1 MQFYQHV
8 QPLLSTFNPL
18 DWCTLN
24 HMNILAYY
32 RGWKL
37 NNCIK
42 SIHYSLLFSPNYSLF
57 ISNFSVIFIIH
68 FLVFVSIFLS
78 EVFYNAIVYIGYQ
91 KFTFQ
96 YNFSLVFS
104 KYRSIFSIHV
114 VKIML
119 SFSISRPSMQL
130 LKREGPNNSSLIT
143 LSTKNNN

>member
-1 MQFYQHV
+1 MLYIKSKTS
-8 QPLLSTFNPL
+8 LLT
-18 DWCTLN
+18 
-24 HMNILAYY
+24 ILRNGTGSPNREIMSLYLH

-37 NNCIK
+37 NNCIT

-78 EVFYNAIVYIGYQ
+78 EIFYNAILYIGYQ

-96 YNFSLVFS
+96 YTLNHTFS
-104 KYRSIFSIHV
+104 KHHSIFSIHV

-119 SFSISRPSMQL
+119 SFSINRPSLQL
-130 LKREGPNNSSLIT
+130 LGREGPNNSGLLT
-143 LSTKNNN
+143 LSTKK